1 MSIMSTHDYYLRAY
15 RTRGQDPQ
23 GEGADTLY
31 EPPKS
36 MMMACENYLHTP
48 TNPTKGIMTSTTTS
62 PMVYRSYPR
71 YDISSPT
78 PTKIMNDA
86 RDEYLPRAVGGI
98 ISSRDD
104 DSDTI
109 LYHPPAAVYTSQYL
123 SRFVVGTSDIQLKG
137 DRNESLIGESSER
150 RKISRGASS
159 TSSSSSSVRTTNQ
172 NIREDVRD
180 YRLHPLRSIS
190 EDTTIISNNTGKFN
204 DINGSNKSHFLDYLH
219 DEPESS
225 AMSTSSS
232 TKIKNEI
239 VNNSTETKSTRTSGR
254 GMRKDTSS
262 SKSVAM
268 KILCSKILAGYTLTR
283 NHCPVCNMALV
294 ISTSSSNEVAECAY
308 CPIGQHRA
316 TISEAVQQRIEAITD
331 LTSLSMSTRRTVGGS
346 RADPP
351 SVGEYTNDDNNGITD
366 NIYCDECLSPKC
378 STTETDVECKA
389 CSITNDIC
397 IKISQEQGKG
407 GLLLSDRQ
415 CLECGNPEMCH
426 KDGSTSC
433 IVCEILLMKVGE
445 VPRRTI
451 TVTPHSESQP
461 EEKEKEEESS
471 PLVSSGVAEKASD
484 GMICDA
490 KFYDG
495 YPLVDG
501 IDEELSNV
509 QLPSVF
515 VEEETCDSSPLVGSI
530 DEELRNV
537 QLLSVEE
544 ITSSV
549 SSFLVDGINELR
561 DVQLPYVEEITLSV
575 SSFLVDGIS
584 ELRNVQLL
592 SVEEIT
598 SSVSS
603 FLVDGINELRDVKLP
618 SVEDTL
624 VDDGTVHETG
634 IDSINNVSSTTTIR
648 STKNVESVDYNKST
662 EFNKEVASL
671 AAPLGTDLPGVGITL
686 GLSLQQ
692 THPKKEQ
699 LGTQP
704 STADVPK
711 TSKVLLRSR
720 RRAHRTKRIG
730 KSSTMHKT
738 RRSKSSSPVVWVANE
753 SPSKS
758 WIIEGK
764 GIVESAT
771 STKSDK
777 AVKENKYIETIE
789 SIETKVH
796 KAVGVDNLPNKSV
809 IQCPRLVS
817 DINERAR
824 VKKEFDY
831 TDFPEPT
838 LAAAAA
844 ASTGTANNDAKM
856 MELMKS
862 EHSSKSSRKDSKCI
876 LDKLEKIEEQQKRL
890 VIDDYKDESIKL
902 ILKELKDIRHQQQ
915 MEIYTQ
921 HQRELLLQQK
931 IHELEKET
939 VNAGINAGIKIAAA
953 QRTKLSNA
961 RAEQGYIDVYG
972 QTLQYKVGQFNPSG
986 VTEDDELTF
995 QTLLSD
1001 FSSLGNSTYNVG
1013 GVLHRCVIDRCT
1025 EAADI
1030 GHTITEQLHAAAVD
1044 ISDTIT
1050 EQLHGISKQQWLQ
1063 KVLNG
1068 RGFKLDCGYSSAEI
1082 KEELI
1087 QTVEVP
1093 VNSFSGGLVDAVKS
1107 VQRCVVW
1114 Q

>member
-351 SVGEYTNDDNNGITD
+351 SVGEYTNDGNNGITD

-530 DEELRNV
+530 DE
-537 QLLSVEE
+537 
-544 ITSSV
+544 
-549 SSFLVDGINELR
+549 
-561 DVQLPYVEEITLSV
+561 
-575 SSFLVDGIS
+575 

-838 LAAAAA
+838 LAVAAA